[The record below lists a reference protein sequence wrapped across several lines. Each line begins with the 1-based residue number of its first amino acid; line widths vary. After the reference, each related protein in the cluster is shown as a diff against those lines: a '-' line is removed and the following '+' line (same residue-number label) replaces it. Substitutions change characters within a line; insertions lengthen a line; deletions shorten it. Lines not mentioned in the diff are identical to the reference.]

1 MGSLGL
7 GSTIAESGSPG
18 FETSQWYGILAPAGT
33 PRAIVERL
41 QREIAAATKDAAAMQ
56 RVTEDGGILVGNT
69 PSEFAAF
76 IAAEQKKWG
85 AVIRTAGVK
94 PE

>member
-1 MGSLGL
+1 
-7 GSTIAESGSPG
+7 
-18 FETSQWYGILAPAGT
+18 
-33 PRAIVERL
+33 
-41 QREIAAATKDAAAMQ
+41 MQ